1 MEKDNK
7 KEYEKPELIEH
18 ENLNEI
24 TKGESNGFTQAQ
36 TQLIIVSPASIR
48 HIEKNN
54 KKEYEKPE
62 LTEHENLNEVTKS
75 SSNTIP

>member
-24 TKGESNGFTQAQ
+24 TKNNH
-36 TQLIIVSPASIR
+36 AS
-48 HIEKNN
+48 
-54 KKEYEKPE
+54 
-62 LTEHENLNEVTKS
+62 LL
-75 SSNTIP
+75 

>member
-24 TKGESNGFTQAQ
+24 TGVSLGED
-36 TQLIIVSPASIR
+36 
-48 HIEKNN
+48 
-54 KKEYEKPE
+54 
-62 LTEHENLNEVTKS
+62 
-75 SSNTIP
+75 